1 MGAHIDSPRMDIKQN
16 PLYEDTELAFLDTHY
31 YGGIKK
37 YQWVTLPLAIHGVIV
52 KKDGEVVPVCVGEDE
67 KDPVFCVT
75 DLLIHLSQE
84 RMSKKA
90 TEVIEGEALDILV
103 GSQPLK
109 GERKRCCGKK
119 YPLYPEGKI

>member
-1 MGAHIDSPRMDIKQN
+1 M
-16 PLYEDTELAFLDTHY
+16 
-31 YGGIKK
+31 
-37 YQWVTLPLAIHGVIV
+37 
-52 KKDGEVVPVCVGEDE
+52 VPVCVGEDE

-109 GERKRCCGKK
+109 GEEKDAVAKNI
-119 YPLYPEGKI
+119 LSPEGKI